1 MHVLVIEDNFMISLS
16 IRAILSEFDFDSVA
30 TARSEAAA
38 IEAAY
43 IQPPDLITCDVDLD
57 PGNGLDAIT
66 AITAQRMTRVIFITS
81 SADLV
86 RDRYP
91 GATVLQKPFCQ
102 EEMTEVVRSTLNQ
115 SIAPL
120 Y

>member
-16 IRAILSEFDFDSVA
+16 IRAILGGFDFDSIA

-57 PGNGLDAIT
+57 PGNGLEAII

-86 RDRYP
+86 HERYP
-91 GATVLQKPFCQ
+91 DATVLHKPFG
-102 EEMTEVVRSTLNQ
+102 EEELTEAVRIALKAD
-115 SIAPL
+115 IAPL
-120 Y
+120 H